1 MSIDAM
7 SAFTSIDTTAVHP
20 LGHRVTA
27 NGGCVYRYAYNAGA
41 DTLAA
46 GEAIGFSQT
55 TPTYGYIS
63 GTAADIID
71 GSSSVGIAMGIACA
85 AVPTTKY
92 GWVQTA
98 GPNQYAITTDGNVA
112 AGSALTM
119 GGTTSPDGTLIPMGA
134 GTEEQVVAHAIAA
147 DSSTT
152 SAVNTIIL
160 NCDVR
165 W

>member
-1 MSIDAM
+1 MGFTM
-7 SAFTSIDTTAVHP
+7 LSAPTSIDNTAVCP
-20 LGHRVTA
+20 LGTRVEA
-27 NGGCVYRYAYNAGA
+27 DGGVVYRYCKNEGA

-46 GEAIGFSQT
+46 GEAVGFSQT
-55 TPTYGYIS
+55 TPAYGEIS

-71 GSSSVGIAMGIACA
+71 GSSSLGLAVGIACA
-85 AVPTTKY
+85 ALPSGDY
-92 GWVQTA
+92 GWVQTK

-112 AGSALTM
+112 VGSSLTM

-134 GTEEQVVAHAIAA
+134 GTEEMVVAHAIAA
-147 DSSTT
+147 DSGTT

-160 NCDVR
+160 DCDKH